1 MTLRDKI
8 IKNIEEINPIA
19 IFKKRKMRARL
30 KKNSISFFTPNCL
43 GGLLFHELGLQFKS
57 PTVNLMLSQ
66 TDFAKFVLNLDD
78 YLKYPLSFFEKE
90 GMECPCAYLNDIVI
104 HFTHYT
110 SDEDAEHKWIAR
122 TKRIDYENMYVFVQE
137 RDGLSE
143 EKIMELGN
151 LSVKGLVV
159 FTAHDY
165 PDIPWTVYLP
175 QYEQDGEV
183 GNILKR
189 NIIDNSREYERCFDF
204 VSWFNEANGYPF
216 DVSKY
221 INRKR

>member
-8 IKNIEEINPIA
+8 IKKIEEINPIA
-19 IFKKRKMRARL
+19 IFRRKKLRACL
-30 KKNSISFFTPNCL
+30 KKTSISFFTPNCI

-66 TDFAKFVLNLDD
+66 TDFAKFVLKMDD

-90 GMECPCAYLNDIVI
+90 GLECPCARLNDITI
-104 HFTHYT
+104 HFTHYA
-110 SDEDAEHKWIAR
+110 SNKEAECKWNKR
-122 TKRIDYENMYVFVQE
+122 VQRIDYENIYIFIQE
-137 RDGLSE
+137 RDGLTKE
-143 EKIMELGN
+143 RIMELGK
-151 LSVKGLVV
+151 LPVKGIVA

-165 PDIPWTVYLP
+165 PDIPWAVYLP
-175 QYEQDGEV
+175 QYEKDGEV

-189 NIIDNSREYERCFDF
+189 NIIDNSRVYERCFDF
-204 VSWFNEANGYPF
+204 VGWFNEANGYPF

-221 INRKR
+221 IL